1 MARVVVQWF
10 NGVPHERGA
19 LDAAGGGEVVQG
31 LDSLARMLILFGL
44 VLAAVGGLILF
55 IGKIPF
61 IGRLPGDIYIQR
73 KNFSFYF
80 PLTTSIVL
88 SILLTMLFSLFRRR

>member
-1 MARVVVQWF
+1 M
-10 NGVPHERGA
+10 RGM
-19 LDAAGGGEVVQG
+19 
-31 LDSLARMLILFGL
+31 DSLARMVILFGL
-44 VLAAVGGLILF
+44 VLAAIGGLLLF

-80 PLTTSIVL
+80 PLTTSILL
-88 SILLTMLFSLFRRR
+88 SILLTILFSLFRRR

>member
-1 MARVVVQWF
+1 M
-10 NGVPHERGA
+10 
-19 LDAAGGGEVVQG
+19 QG
-31 LDSLARMLILFGL
+31 LDSLAKLLILFGL
-44 VLAAVGGLILF
+44 ILAVVGGLILF
-55 IGKIPF
+55 IGKVPF

-80 PLTTSIVL
+80 PLTTSILL

>member
-1 MARVVVQWF
+1 MARVA
-10 NGVPHERGA
+10 GVPEI
-19 LDAAGGGEVVQG
+19 AGSGEAVQG

-44 VLAAVGGLILF
+44 VVAAIGGLLLF
-55 IGKIPF
+55 MGKIPF

-80 PLTTSIVL
+80 PLTTSILL
-88 SILLTMLFSLFRRR
+88 SILLTILFSWFRRR

>member
-1 MARVVVQWF
+1 MARVA
-10 NGVPHERGA
+10 GVPEIVGS
-19 LDAAGGGEVVQG
+19 GEAVHG

-44 VLAAVGGLILF
+44 VVAAIGGLLLF
-55 IGKIPF
+55 MGKIPF

-80 PLTTSIVL
+80 PLTTSILL
-88 SILLTMLFSLFRRR
+88 SILLTILFSWFRRR